1 MVNKYIKTREN
12 INKVI
17 PAKIYIPKAKET
29 GYRLFPC
36 HSFESIYRPIKPIII
51 GTRETN
57 NIKVSVHFNVKYVFF
72 GSRQLY
78 DYFSREF

>member
-36 HSFESIYRPIKPIII
+36 HSRLKKKKIRKINKKKIYSLK
-51 GTRETN
+51 
-57 NIKVSVHFNVKYVFF
+57 SF
-72 GSRQLY
+72 GKCINT
-78 DYFSREF
+78 F